1 MSDDLS
7 IAVDAVIEIKRLR
20 AEIERLFSE
29 DTKTRHA
36 LKGWVFV
43 CPDGGDEPTHERVA
57 AVVAEVEKL
66 REEIK
71 RLRAKIK
78 WLIEDDE
85 RLHSVLYRIA
95 NPRPFADCPVEM
107 AQNATRGEHLRR
119 EAFDGIRR
127 ALEGKP

>member
-1 MSDDLS
+1 MTDKIEEIRARYAGYSLENFGNAHLANEDRGWLL
-7 IAVDAVIEIKRLR
+7 AEVDRLR
-20 AEIERLFSE
+20 AENE
-29 DTKTRHA
+29 
-36 LKGWVFV
+36 G
-43 CPDGGDEPTHERVA
+43 
-57 AVVAEVEKL
+57 
-66 REEIK
+66 
-71 RLRAKIK
+71 LRAKIK

-85 RLHSVLYRIA
+85 RLHFVLYRIA

>member
-1 MSDDLS
+1 MSD
-7 IAVDAVIEIKRLR
+7 IKTWIERCDEHPDHQSGMISEGMIRARMGEEIEDLR
-20 AEIERLFSE
+20 AEIERL
-29 DTKTRHA
+29 RA
-36 LKGWVFV
+36 
-43 CPDGGDEPTHERVA
+43 
-57 AVVAEVEKL
+57 
-66 REEIK
+66 EIK

-85 RLHSVLYRIA
+85 RLHYVLYRIA
-95 NPRPFADCPVEM
+95 NPPPFADCPVEM

>member
-1 MSDDLS
+1 MTNK
-7 IAVDAVIEIKRLR
+7 I
-20 AEIERLFSE
+20 
-29 DTKTRHA
+29 
-36 LKGWVFV
+36 
-43 CPDGGDEPTHERVA
+43 
-57 AVVAEVEKL
+57 
-66 REEIK
+66 EEIRK
-71 RLRAKIK
+71 RHEAGPIGMLPMQALAKAEDDRAALLDLAERQQADNELLLRLNKLLRAKIK

>member
-1 MSDDLS
+1 MSDIKTWHQRAMAHPDHQS
-7 IAVDAVIEIKRLR
+7 GMISEGMIRARMCEEIEDLR
-20 AEIERLFSE
+20 AENE
-29 DTKTRHA
+29 
-36 LKGWVFV
+36 
-43 CPDGGDEPTHERVA
+43 
-57 AVVAEVEKL
+57 
-66 REEIK
+66 

-85 RLHSVLYRIA
+85 RLHYVLYRIA
-95 NPRPFADCPVEM
+95 NPPPFADCPVEM

>member
-1 MSDDLS
+1 MKQDPFSGYRALTPKEMAEKLMNPN
-7 IAVDAVIEIKRLR
+7 IPKTEAEHWAVREIEKQR
-20 AEIERLFSE
+20 AENE
-29 DTKTRHA
+29 
-36 LKGWVFV
+36 
-43 CPDGGDEPTHERVA
+43 
-57 AVVAEVEKL
+57 
-66 REEIK
+66 

-95 NPRPFADCPVEM
+95 NPPPFADCPVEM

-127 ALEGKP
+127 ALEDKP

>member
-1 MSDDLS
+1 MSGDI
-7 IAVDAVIEIKRLR
+7 IALARRHKHVAPTHYEGCEADHIGCLVNKLAD
-20 AEIERLFSE
+20 EIE
-29 DTKTRHA
+29 
-36 LKGWVFV
+36 G
-43 CPDGGDEPTHERVA
+43 
-57 AVVAEVEKL
+57 
-66 REEIK
+66 
-71 RLRAKIK
+71 LRAKIK

-85 RLHSVLYRIA
+85 RLYFVLYRIA

>member
-1 MSDDLS
+1 MSDDK
-7 IAVDAVIEIKRLR
+7 IAEIRARHLRDDRWCYSPSPQMHDDRATLLAEIERQR
-20 AEIERLFSE
+20 AEIE
-29 DTKTRHA
+29 
-36 LKGWVFV
+36 
-43 CPDGGDEPTHERVA
+43 
-57 AVVAEVEKL
+57 
-66 REEIK
+66 

-85 RLHSVLYRIA
+85 RLHYVLYRIA
-95 NPRPFADCPVEM
+95 NPPPFADCPVER

>member
-1 MSDDLS
+1 MSDIKTWHQRAMAHPDHQS
-7 IAVDAVIEIKRLR
+7 GMISEGMIRARMCEEIEDLR
-20 AEIERLFSE
+20 AENE
-29 DTKTRHA
+29 
-36 LKGWVFV
+36 
-43 CPDGGDEPTHERVA
+43 
-57 AVVAEVEKL
+57 
-66 REEIK
+66 

-95 NPRPFADCPVEM
+95 NPPPFADCPVEM